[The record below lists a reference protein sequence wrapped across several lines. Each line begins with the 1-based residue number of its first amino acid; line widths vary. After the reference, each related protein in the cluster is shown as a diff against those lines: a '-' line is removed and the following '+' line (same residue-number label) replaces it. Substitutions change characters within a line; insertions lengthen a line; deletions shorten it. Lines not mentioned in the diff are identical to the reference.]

1 MRHHKFLVLPWSQQ
15 GPSCACVFSIICV
28 SSVNFLAHTH
38 QESQT
43 LLFSNFP
50 LPIPF
55 PNPCNSFTTYLEKS
69 RSIIHFLFFSQHNDT
84 YPRPVFPSSVCL
96 SGLRIPSP
104 PNTSLIIL
112 GPLPSLSH
120 FYEFELLEYRSLR
133 ALSVVFTK
141 FLAPSKYS
149 VIIINEY
156 VNHSL
161 SLASSVSIQMLSS

>member
-1 MRHHKFLVLPWSQQ
+1 MTRILVQYFLLPS
-15 GPSCACVFSIICV
+15 A
-28 SSVNFLAHTH
+28 SVDLEFL
-38 QESQT
+38 
-43 LLFSNFP
+43 P
-50 LPIPF
+50 
-55 PNPCNSFTTYLEKS
+55 
-69 RSIIHFLFFSQHNDT
+69 
-84 YPRPVFPSSVCL
+84 
-96 SGLRIPSP
+96 P